1 MTISR
6 SGARPRE
13 SGPSARAPHITRVM
27 KLSIRVLFGVALL
40 AGCATAPRIEQPLV
54 LDFHWDPAFTEKT
67 TGFGRPKVLSTRG
80 EIIGRFMRDNFEI
93 TFSDVVLGD
102 DPAAPA
108 RVELKVME
116 HAYPRLGNR
125 APQRCGTVEYAV
137 FVAGTERSRETF
149 ALDCDVNGEADYQRA
164 ALRAAQGTAKVMARL
179 APQGERA
186 RETERD
192 RA

>member
-1 MTISR
+1 V
-6 SGARPRE
+6 
-13 SGPSARAPHITRVM
+13 RASTRHAGRTSPGIM
-27 KLSIRVLFGVALL
+27 KMSIRVLFGVAVL
-40 AGCATAPRIEQPLV
+40 AGCASTPRIEQPLV

-67 TGFGRPKVLSTRG
+67 TAFGRPKVLSTRR
-80 EIIGRFMRDNFEI
+80 EVIGLFMRDNFEI
-93 TFSDVVLGD
+93 TFRDVTLGD

-164 ALRAAQGTAKVMARL
+164 ALRAAEGAAKVMARL
-179 APQGERA
+179 GPQGERA
-186 RETERD
+186 GEAERG